1 METMLVELY
10 RPHTFDEI
18 VGNEKIVKDIKEK
31 VLNNNIP
38 HLMFAGSPG
47 TGKTTMAHVIINEL
61 YKGVTKRKFIEINA
75 SDENGIE
82 VIRSTVKDF
91 ARYSNSTEEVDFKI
105 IVLDECDEL
114 TPKAQ
119 AALRR
124 IMEKYFRH
132 CRFILICNYKWKIID
147 PIQSRCSV
155 YEFGRIDPT
164 SIITRLN
171 DICLKES
178 IKISIEALRYIA
190 EKCNGDMRTAL
201 NSYLEKVRL
210 KKEQITLED
219 VKSIEIDVTYA
230 LNILKNALNGKFIN
244 ARQSFFNA
252 IKNGNQVKPILIK
265 IASLTEDQPYIE
277 YMKGDIAESCLNS
290 EKLLLDG
297 CSEELIIAGFI
308 NRIMK
313 IGRIYAKK
321 EK

>member
-1 METMLVELY
+1 MNNMLVEMY
-10 RPHTFDEI
+10 RPKTFEEI
-18 VGNEKIVKDIKEK
+18 VGNPIIVNEIKAK
-31 VLNNNIP
+31 VLNKNIS
-38 HLMFAGSPG
+38 HLMFAGAPG
-47 TGKTTMAHVIINEL
+47 TGKTTLAHVVINSL

-91 ARYSNSTEEVDFKI
+91 ARYSNSSDDIDFKI

-124 IMEKYFRH
+124 IMEQYYKH
-132 CRFILICNYKWKIID
+132 CRFILICNYKWKIIE
-147 PIQSRCSV
+147 PIQSRCSC
-155 YEFGRIDPT
+155 YEFSRIDTT

-171 DICLKES
+171 DICLKEK
-178 IKISIEALRYIA
+178 IKISVDALRYIA
-190 EKCNGDMRTAL
+190 EKSNGDMRTAL
-201 NSYLEKVRL
+201 NSYLEKLRL
-210 KKEQITLED
+210 KKDEILLKD
-219 VKSIEIDVTYA
+219 VETIEIDVAYA
-230 LNILKNALNGKFIN
+230 LNIVKNALNGKYIN
-244 ARQSFFNA
+244 ARQVFMNA
-252 IKNGNQVKPILIK
+252 IKNGNQLKPVLIK
-265 IASLTEDQPYIE
+265 IAIIIEDQPYND

-290 EKLLLDG
+290 EKLIIDG

-321 EK
+321 VN